1 MKTRIIDMSIKE
13 LESALDKSEISSV
26 DIAKSYIAQ
35 IEKVDDKIGAY
46 LYINKEAVKQA
57 EALDTKRKNGEKL
70 GRLAGMPIA
79 LKDNMCTVD
88 MPTTCASKMMQ
99 GYMSPFDAE
108 VVKRLK
114 GEDAIMLGKV
124 NLDEFAMGGS
134 TENSYYK
141 TTTNPHD
148 ISRVPGGSS
157 GGSAASV
164 VSHQA
169 LVALGSDTGGSIR
182 QPASFCGAVGIKPTY
197 GSVSRSGLV
206 AFASSLDQIG
216 PIARNVEDAALT
228 LEVLIGHDAKDSTSV
243 KFEKPSYETEIKKDI
258 KGMKIALPRE
268 FFEQGVQAD
277 VKESILKAAEKFEK
291 LGAIVED
298 VKIKNLDYALSAYY
312 IISSAEASSNLARF
326 DSIQYGYRTD
336 EYASL
341 EELYKKSRQEGFG
354 KEVKRRILLG
364 TYALSSGFYDAYYKK
379 ALKVRTLI
387 KQSYDEIFKD
397 YDMILSPVA
406 PTTAYKIGEK
416 RTDPVEA
423 YMGDIYTVP
432 VNIAGLPALSMNCG
446 FDKEELPVGMQLIG
460 STFSED
466 TLLRAAYN
474 YEQAYKAEITKT
486 GGVYGG

>member
-141 TTTNPHD
+141 ITTNPHD

-268 FFEQGVQAD
+268 FFEQGVQID
-277 VKESILKAAEKFEK
+277 VKESILKCR
-291 LGAIVED
+291 
-298 VKIKNLDYALSAYY
+298 LS
-312 IISSAEASSNLARF
+312 E
-326 DSIQYGYRTD
+326 
-336 EYASL
+336 
-341 EELYKKSRQEGFG
+341 
-354 KEVKRRILLG
+354 
-364 TYALSSGFYDAYYKK
+364 
-379 ALKVRTLI
+379 
-387 KQSYDEIFKD
+387 
-397 YDMILSPVA
+397 
-406 PTTAYKIGEK
+406 
-416 RTDPVEA
+416 
-423 YMGDIYTVP
+423 
-432 VNIAGLPALSMNCG
+432 
-446 FDKEELPVGMQLIG
+446 
-460 STFSED
+460 
-466 TLLRAAYN
+466 
-474 YEQAYKAEITKT
+474 
-486 GGVYGG
+486 

>member
-1 MKTRIIDMSIKE
+1 MKTRILEMSINEIKSAMDKKE
-13 LESALDKSEISSV
+13 VSSV
-26 DIAKSYIAQ
+26 DVTKAYLSQ
-35 IEKVDDKIGAY
+35 IEKVDSEIGAY
-46 LYINKEAVKQA
+46 LHVNKEAIKQA
-57 EALDTKRKNGEKL
+57 ELIDKKRINGSEA
-70 GRLAGMPIA
+70 RSLAGIPIA
-79 LKDNMCTVD
+79 IKDNMCTVD
-88 MPTTCASKMMQ
+88 MPTTCASKMMD
-99 GYMSPFDAE
+99 GYMSPFDAT
-108 VVKRLK
+108 VVKKLK
-114 GEDAIMLGKV
+114 QEDAILLGKV

-141 TTTNPHD
+141 KTVNPHD
-148 ISRVPGGSS
+148 ITRVPGGSS

-164 VSHQA
+164 MSNQS
-169 LVALGSDTGGSIR
+169 LIALGSDTGGSIR

-197 GSVSRSGLV
+197 GSVSRNGII

-216 PIARNVEDAALT
+216 PIARNVEDAAI
-228 LEVLIGHDAKDSTSV
+228 VLDVLVGYDEKDSTSV
-243 KFEKPSYETEIKKDI
+243 SFKKPSYEKEIKKDI

-268 FFEQGVQAD
+268 FFEKGIQED
-277 VKESILKAAEKFEK
+277 VKENILRAAEKFEK

-298 VKIKNLDYALSAYY
+298 VKISNLEYALSAYY

-336 EYASL
+336 EYESL

-354 KEVKRRILLG
+354 QEVKRRILLG

-406 PTTAYKIGEK
+406 PTTAYKLGEK
-416 RTDPVEA
+416 RTDPVES

-446 FDKEELPVGMQLIG
+446 FDKDNLPVGMQLIG

-466 TLLRAAYN
+466 RLLRAAYN
-474 YEQAYKAEITKT
+474 YEQAYKTEITKT